1 MPLPKSNPSIKERF
15 DSSES
20 ASASISKSTHKQIDE
35 WRSQADTEALTQL
48 QNLLV
53 HPEVAKCSSLIAD
66 LQQKLVALES
76 QLVQKDEII
85 KLLQPLIRET
95 LARSCAE
102 SSKLITDSLVSTI
115 DTIIQQRTLENKTSM
130 STAIAPLLSTAISHQ
145 IENKPTEIAI
155 AIAPEI
161 AIAIEEQIRLDRGAI
176 ATALASQMGS
186 AIKHQIILE
195 RDAMVDALYPVIGS
209 TIAKYMAEVI
219 RSINEKMENALSVEG
234 ITRKIRAKIQGTSE
248 AELIL
253 KEVTPFQVRA
263 IFLIHKLSG
272 LVISEVQQVGSE
284 ILESEMVAGML
295 TAIRSF
301 VNECIAQSGDVS
313 EIDAIEYGTS
323 KIILEVAGYCY
334 LAVVVQGE
342 APQWFIREIQQS
354 LNHIVTTGFDLQEFN
369 GDATSTPAEVTL
381 HLEKLR
387 TISVAQ
393 PKKKSFPWKMII
405 LIILSI
411 VMFFWSAAQYE
422 LHIEQ
427 NIVNQTVTALAEDPE
442 LSIYKLNVNR
452 MHQTLHLSGRLPND
466 YLRHQSEK
474 IALTVAPSLKLANDI
489 LVIKLPPDPVLA
501 AGEVQRVTSLLNQRA
516 GVAIKTK
523 YHNGKVTVE
532 GMTINLALAQKI
544 SQAFEQ
550 IPGVDTVTN
559 TLQLQSLPLIN
570 LSPK

>member
-1 MPLPKSNPSIKERF
+1 MPLPKSNPSPLRLDT
-15 DSSES
+15 DSTVF
-20 ASASISKSTHKQIDE
+20 ISKSTDEQIE
-35 WRSQADTEALTQL
+35 TRQLQAEVEALTQL

-53 HPEVAKCSSLIAD
+53 HPEVAKYASLIAD

-76 QLVQKDEII
+76 QIVPKEEIVL
-85 KLLQPLIRET
+85 LLQPFIRD
-95 LARSCAE
+95 E
-102 SSKLITDSLVSTI
+102 SSKLTDSLTSTI
-115 DTIIQQRTLENKTSM
+115 DTIIQQRTLENKNSM
-130 STAIAPLLSTAISHQ
+130 GQAIAPLLSTAISHQ
-145 IENKPTEIAI
+145 IENLPTDIAI

-176 ATALASQMGS
+176 ATALTSQMS
-186 AIKHQIILE
+186 IAIKNQITLE
-195 RDAMVDALYPVIGS
+195 RDAMVDALYPIIGS

-272 LVISEVQQVGSE
+272 LVISEVQQAGSE

-301 VNECIAQSGDVS
+301 VNDCIAQSGDVS
-313 EIDAIEYGTS
+313 EIDAIEYGNS

-342 APQWFIREIQQS
+342 APQWFIRDLQQS
-354 LNHIVTTGFDLQEFN
+354 LRQIVATGFDLQEFD
-369 GDATSTPAEVTL
+369 GDISSTPAEITS
-381 HLEKLR
+381 HLEKLK
-387 TISVAQ
+387 TISVA
-393 PKKKSFPWKMII
+393 PKKQSFPWQVII
-405 LIILSI
+405 YVILSVI
-411 VMFFWSAAQYE
+411 FFIGCAHQYE
-422 LHIEQ
+422 LHVEQ
-427 NIVNQTVTALAEDPE
+427 NIVNQTITALAEDPE
-442 LSIYKLNVNR
+442 LSIYKLNAHVN
-452 MHQTLHLSGRLPND
+452 HQTLHLSGRLPNE
-466 YLRHQSEK
+466 YLRYKTEK
-474 IALTVAPSLKLANDI
+474 IAQSVAPSLKLETDI
-489 LVIKLPPDPVLA
+489 LVVKLPPDPILT

-523 YHNGKVTVE
+523 YQQGRVIVQ
-532 GMTINLALAQKI
+532 GMTINLTLAQKI

-550 IPGVDTVTN
+550 IPGVHSVIN
-559 TLQLQSLPLIN
+559 TLQLKSLPLIN

>member
-1 MPLPKSNPSIKERF
+1 VPLPKSNPSSKERF

-20 ASASISKSTHKQIDE
+20 ASASISKSTHEQIDQ
-35 WRSQADTEALTQL
+35 WRPQADVEDPLTQL

-66 LQQKLVALES
+66 LQQKLAALS
-76 QLVQKDEII
+76 QLVQKEEII

-95 LARSCAE
+95 IARSCAE
-102 SSKLITDSLVSTI
+102 SSKLITDSLASTI
-115 DTIIQQRTLENKTSM
+115 DTIIQQRTLENKISM
-130 STAIAPLLSTAISHQ
+130 GQAIAPLLSTAISHQ
-145 IENKPTEIAI
+145 IENTPTEIAI

-161 AIAIEEQIRLDRGAI
+161 AIAIEEQIRLDRRAI

-253 KEVTPFQVRA
+253 KEVTPFKVRA

-272 LVISEVQQVGSE
+272 LVISEVQQAGSE

-301 VNECIAQSGDVS
+301 VNFS
-313 EIDAIEYGTS
+313 
-323 KIILEVAGYCY
+323 
-334 LAVVVQGE
+334 
-342 APQWFIREIQQS
+342 
-354 LNHIVTTGFDLQEFN
+354 
-369 GDATSTPAEVTL
+369 
-381 HLEKLR
+381 
-387 TISVAQ
+387 
-393 PKKKSFPWKMII
+393 
-405 LIILSI
+405 
-411 VMFFWSAAQYE
+411 
-422 LHIEQ
+422 
-427 NIVNQTVTALAEDPE
+427 
-442 LSIYKLNVNR
+442 
-452 MHQTLHLSGRLPND
+452 
-466 YLRHQSEK
+466 
-474 IALTVAPSLKLANDI
+474 
-489 LVIKLPPDPVLA
+489 
-501 AGEVQRVTSLLNQRA
+501 
-516 GVAIKTK
+516 
-523 YHNGKVTVE
+523 
-532 GMTINLALAQKI
+532 INLALAQKI

-550 IPGVDTVTN
+550 IPGVDTVIN

>member
-1 MPLPKSNPSIKERF
+1 MPLPKSDPLSKERF

-20 ASASISKSTHKQIDE
+20 ASASISKSTHEQIDE

-53 HPEVAKCSSLIAD
+53 HPEVAKCSSLIA
-66 LQQKLVALES
+66 LQQKLMALES
-76 QLVQKDEII
+76 QLVQKEEII

-95 LARSCAE
+95 IARSCAE
-102 SSKLITDSLVSTI
+102 SSKLITDSLASTI
-115 DTIIQQRTLENKTSM
+115 DTIIQQRTLENKISM
-130 STAIAPLLSTAISHQ
+130 GQAIAPLLSTAISHQ
-145 IENKPTEIAI
+145 IENTPTEIAL

-253 KEVTPFQVRA
+253 KEVTPFKVRA

-272 LVISEVQQVGSE
+272 LVISEVQQAGSE

-354 LNHIVTTGFDLQEFN
+354 LNHIVTTGFVQEYD

-381 HLEKLR
+381 HLEKLKG
-387 TISVAQ
+387 ISVNQA
-393 PKKKSFPWKMII
+393 KKKSFPWKMII
-405 LIILSI
+405 SIILSI
-411 VMFFWSAAQYE
+411 FIFFWSAAQYE
-422 LHIEQ
+422 LHIAQ

-442 LSIYKLNVNR
+442 LSIYKLNVNVL
-452 MHQTLHLSGRLPND
+452 HQTLHLSGRLPND

-489 LVIKLPPDPVLA
+489 LVVKLPPDPVLA
-501 AGEVQRVTSLLNQRA
+501 AGEVQRVTSLLNQKA

-532 GMTINLALAQKI
+532 GMTINLASAQKI

-550 IPGVDTVTN
+550 IPGVDTVIN

-570 LSPK
+570 LNPK

>member
-1 MPLPKSNPSIKERF
+1 MPLPKSDPLSKERF

-20 ASASISKSTHKQIDE
+20 ASASISKSTHEQIDE

-53 HPEVAKCSSLIAD
+53 HPEVAKCSSLIA
-66 LQQKLVALES
+66 LQQKLMALES
-76 QLVQKDEII
+76 QLVQKEEII

-95 LARSCAE
+95 IARSCAE
-102 SSKLITDSLVSTI
+102 SSKLITDSLASTI
-115 DTIIQQRTLENKTSM
+115 DTIIQQRTLENKISM
-130 STAIAPLLSTAISHQ
+130 GQAIAPLLSTAISHQ
-145 IENKPTEIAI
+145 IENTPTEIAL

-253 KEVTPFQVRA
+253 KEVTPFKVRA

-272 LVISEVQQVGSE
+272 LVISEVQQAGSE

-354 LNHIVTTGFDLQEFN
+354 LNHIVTTGFVQEYD

-381 HLEKLR
+381 HLEKLKG
-387 TISVAQ
+387 ISVNQA
-393 PKKKSFPWKMII
+393 KKKSFPWKMII
-405 LIILSI
+405 SIILSI
-411 VMFFWSAAQYE
+411 FIFFWSAAQYE
-422 LHIEQ
+422 LHIAQ

-442 LSIYKLNVNR
+442 LSIYKLNVNVL
-452 MHQTLHLSGRLPND
+452 HQTLHLSGRLPND

-489 LVIKLPPDPVLA
+489 LVVKLPPDPVLA
-501 AGEVQRVTSLLNQRA
+501 AGEVQRVTSLLNQKA

-532 GMTINLALAQKI
+532 GMTINLASAQKI

-550 IPGVDTVTN
+550 ISGVDTVIN

-570 LSPK
+570 LNPK

>member
-1 MPLPKSNPSIKERF
+1 VPLPKSDPLSKERF

-20 ASASISKSTHKQIDE
+20 ASASISKSTHEQIDE

-53 HPEVAKCSSLIAD
+53 HPEVAKCSSLIA
-66 LQQKLVALES
+66 LQQKLMALES
-76 QLVQKDEII
+76 QLVQKEEII

-95 LARSCAE
+95 IARSCAE
-102 SSKLITDSLVSTI
+102 SSKLITDSLASTI
-115 DTIIQQRTLENKTSM
+115 DTIIQQRTLENKISM
-130 STAIAPLLSTAISHQ
+130 GQAIAPLLSTAISHQ
-145 IENKPTEIAI
+145 IENTPTEIAL

-253 KEVTPFQVRA
+253 KEVIPFKVRA

-272 LVISEVQQVGSE
+272 LVISEVQQAGSE

-354 LNHIVTTGFDLQEFN
+354 LNHIVTTGFVQEYD

-381 HLEKLR
+381 HLEKLKG
-387 TISVAQ
+387 ISVNQA
-393 PKKKSFPWKMII
+393 KKKSFPWKMII
-405 LIILSI
+405 SIILSI
-411 VMFFWSAAQYE
+411 FIFFWSAAQYE
-422 LHIEQ
+422 LHIAQ

-442 LSIYKLNVNR
+442 LSIYKLNVNVL
-452 MHQTLHLSGRLPND
+452 HQTLHLSGRLPND

-489 LVIKLPPDPVLA
+489 LVVKLPPDPVLA
-501 AGEVQRVTSLLNQRA
+501 AGEVQRVTSLLNQKA

-532 GMTINLALAQKI
+532 GMTINLASAQKI

-550 IPGVDTVTN
+550 ISGVDTVIN

-570 LSPK
+570 LNPK